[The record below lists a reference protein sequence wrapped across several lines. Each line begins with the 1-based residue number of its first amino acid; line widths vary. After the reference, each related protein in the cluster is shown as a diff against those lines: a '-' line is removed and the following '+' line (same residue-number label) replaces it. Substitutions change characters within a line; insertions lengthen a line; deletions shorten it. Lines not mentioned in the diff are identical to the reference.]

1 MSVHFSKSILVFTSL
16 LFLSGCSGM
25 FDANQHTIYQSSPM
39 AKPGAIYGQENRT
52 DLISKGS
59 RPEIAETTRPIEG
72 FEGTNFEPQITFFKP
87 VVKQKNA
94 IARRLSGF
102 SLRKIND
109 ALNQHGEGERI
120 EWYEDKT
127 LYQLRI
133 DTFSY
138 ADARRE
144 CKDTFIFH
152 KPNTI
157 EAQWKREKAS
167 FCRVE
172 PKAPWRLFVR

>member
-1 MSVHFSKSILVFTSL
+1 MSVHFSKSVLVSVSL

-25 FDANQHTIYQSSPM
+25 FDANEHTIYQSSPM
-39 AKPGAIYGQENRT
+39 AKPGATYGQEERI
-52 DLISKGS
+52 DIISKGS
-59 RPEIAETTRPIEG
+59 RPEVGGTTRPVEG
-72 FEGTNFEPQITFFKP
+72 FEGTQFEPQIMLFEP
-87 VVKQKNA
+87 IVKQKNE

-120 EWYEDKT
+120 EWYENKT

-152 KPNTI
+152 RANTI
-157 EAQWKREKAS
+157 EAQWQREKAS